1 MIVLH
6 KLTHAREPLHLNPD
20 LLQVIEARPD
30 THITLTTGTH
40 LVVSESPEEIAEA
53 VRAYRIDVLAAALA
67 VQGTAPA
74 PAEAPAPQ
82 TPPARP
88 APTDL
93 I

>member
-1 MIVLH
+1 MIILH
-6 KLTHAREPLHLNPD
+6 KLTHAREPMHLNPD
-20 LLQVIEARPD
+20 LLQLIEARPD

-53 VRAYRIDVLAAALA
+53 VRAYRIDVLATALA
-67 VQGTAPA
+67 VQPPAPA
-74 PAEAPAPQ
+74 PAAAPARAAP
-82 TPPARP
+82 P